1 MLTVTNID
9 VITIMLDRNESIFN
23 TWIKEKFHSTKGLI
37 SGASKTKKQDT
48 DAEIWRII
56 YQMKFFSTDR
66 IDRLWG
72 FGFVWFLFAFCILK
86 LRQEHLRNN

>member
-1 MLTVTNID
+1 MLTVTNMD

-48 DAEIWRII
+48 DAEI
-56 YQMKFFSTDR
+56 
-66 IDRLWG
+66 
-72 FGFVWFLFAFCILK
+72 
-86 LRQEHLRNN
+86 